1 MTGISLRKKVE
12 QLRKKIAQFDLK
24 PDKQYLVKNG
34 CVPYVSGN
42 KIKKQL
48 AVAVM
53 ECGLDFSYDM
63 KEIID
68 LPDRER
74 VKVEFVL
81 EDVDTGECEVR
92 TIFGEGINTTDKAIS
107 IAMSY
112 AFRNYFTTRFF
123 MSDGID
129 FTEEPSSIE
138 EALDDKAVKED
149 EKPVIPKITV
159 PPVVKKTE
167 EPVKT
172 PSKTEDKPS
181 EVSKTIPIPVKPV
194 KTALSIFEK
203 RAVDNNYEI
212 ITKLYSEGKVVE
224 DKYNE
229 IKAARDKCTC
239 SADVLAYMNLT
250 RPIIDDNTDA
260 EKGM

>member
-1 MTGISLRKKVE
+1 MTGMNLRKKVE

-63 KEIID
+63 KEVID
-68 LPDRER
+68 LQDRER

-123 MSDGID
+123 MADGID

-138 EALDDKAVKED
+138 EALDNKAVKED
-149 EKPVIPKITV
+149 ETPVIPKITV

-194 KTALSIFEK
+194 KTALSGFEK
-203 RAVDNNYEI
+203 RAADTAMDTV
-212 ITKLYSEGKVVE
+212 TKLFSEGKIVE
-224 DKYNE
+224 GKYNE
-229 IKAARDKCTC
+229 IKDAYENCKC
-239 SADVLAYMNLT
+239 SADVLCLMNLT
-250 RPIIDDNTDA
+250 RPIIDENTVT